1 MTSRHRS
8 RRWNG
13 SIAVGLVAAVAGLMF
28 ATSASLFRDDADRTP
43 SNLVELA
50 RAETAR
56 LEQLEES
63 VTDLRAQ
70 RDELVEEQQ
79 DQQARPAR
87 ETEKSGLIAHGAAQS
102 EVAGPGIVVEL
113 WDAPAPADLAASGL
127 HPDVLVVHQQDL
139 EAVMN
144 AMWAGGAEAMM
155 IQDQRISSS
164 SSVRCVGNVLLLH
177 GRHYSPPY
185 VISAIGDPETLEAA
199 VEAAEGVQVYQ
210 QYVDAVGLGWSLT
223 QSDRLEMPAY
233 TGPMRMDYATPRST
247 TL

>member
-1 MTSRHRS
+1 
-8 RRWNG
+8 
-13 SIAVGLVAAVAGLMF
+13 
-28 ATSASLFRDDADRTP
+28 
-43 SNLVELA
+43 
-50 RAETAR
+50 
-56 LEQLEES
+56 
-63 VTDLRAQ
+63 
-70 RDELVEEQQ
+70 
-79 DQQARPAR
+79 
-87 ETEKSGLIAHGAAQS
+87 
-102 EVAGPGIVVEL
+102 
-113 WDAPAPADLAASGL
+113 
-127 HPDVLVVHQQDL
+127 
-139 EAVMN
+139 MN